1 MLREH
6 HRFFLP
12 NLLTFTNGNTHLG
25 SFLGL
30 RYRIQPTK
38 KETEMGTEE
47 IFACLDWYGEYC
59 LEESEVVHEAEFPLS
74 AEGREQVI
82 DWLEQEYFAMK
93 ALEPKEEEED
103 CVF

>member
-12 NLLTFTNGNTHLG
+12 NMLYFTNGNPHLG

-30 RYRIQPTK
+30 RYRIKPTTV
-38 KETEMGTEE
+38 ETEGEKQE
-47 IFACLDWYGEYC
+47 VFACLTWYGEYC
-59 LEESEVVHEAEFPLS
+59 LEESEVVSEAQFPLT

-82 DWLEQEYFAMK
+82 DWLECQWYAMK
-93 ALEPKEEEED
+93 ALEPEEED
-103 CVF
+103 